1 MAETPPDEMKVIRV
15 SPATK
20 DRLDNIGRKTETY
33 NDVISRLLDEHEAK
47 QTAEA
52 H

>member
-1 MAETPPDEMKVIRV
+1 MAENSPDEMKMIRV

-20 DRLDNIGRKTETY
+20 DRLDNMGRKTETY
-33 NDVISRLLDEHEAK
+33 NDVISRLLDEHESK
-47 QTAEA
+47 QAAEA